1 MAIQRINLGTAPGGT
16 GGDTNRSA
24 FKKID
29 YNFSA
34 SENAA
39 SRLVG
44 TNIGNIP
51 DMTTLGVRGI
61 GLGSTSSGDIIEGSS
76 YAEPCGFYRTKFNV
90 AAMPTGAY
98 SLMRT
103 KYDAVTLCDIAF
115 QQSAAKPKLY
125 VRTGYALLTTP
136 TMTPWSEIYHSRSE
150 SIYTTTTASSPN
162 VFVTSTGELQ
172 RSTSSER
179 YKKDIEH
186 ISLNDQQYQ
195 AIRQVKPIAYKS
207 TTEVDNPNWTFQ
219 SFSAEELAKASPTLV
234 LWEYEETVI
243 DEGTGL
249 QVTRPLAQ
257 RRPAGLNLN
266 GIVAL
271 QHAVS
276 LKQADLIDAQ
286 AKQIKDLTKRI
297 TALEAK

>member
-1 MAIQRINLGTAPGGT
+1 MAIQRINLGTAPSGV
-16 GGDTNRSA
+16 GGDTERSA

-29 YNFSA
+29 DNFGDWG
-34 SENAA
+34 NAA
-39 SRLVG
+39 SRYVGTTSGNVMEVGAFGFGGAGIVKGNLPTVTAIKTNIRDKTQIYRVDSDTAMTYKYAPNLYLQTGNTAANIAISHAGQGIKIGTWLVG
-44 TNIGNIP
+44 ETQDENLYLYSVYHN
-51 DMTTLGVRGI
+51 R
-61 GLGSTSSGDIIEGSS
+61 ST
-76 YAEPCGFYRTKFNV
+76 
-90 AAMPTGAY
+90 
-98 SLMRT
+98 
-103 KYDAVTLCDIAF
+103 
-115 QQSAAKPKLY
+115 
-125 VRTGYALLTTP
+125 
-136 TMTPWSEIYHSRSE
+136 EIYN
-150 SIYTTTTASSPN
+150 TTTASSPN
-162 VFVTSTGELQ
+162 VFVTSSGELQ

-207 TTEVDNPNWTFQ
+207 TTEVDNPNWVFQ

-249 QVTRPLAQ
+249 RVPRPLPQ

>member
-1 MAIQRINLGTAPGGT
+1 MAIQRINLGTAPSGV
-16 GGDTNRSA
+16 GGDTERSA

-29 YNFSA
+29 DNFGDWG
-34 SENAA
+34 NAA
-39 SRLVG
+39 SRIVG
-44 TNIGNIP
+44 KEGGNLMETGAFGFGGNGTFYNQTKTSDIKTVLGSRTQIFRTENNTALTHQYSP
-51 DMTTLGVRGI
+51 SIYLSTGNTFATICCGYYGQGVRIAGWQTN
-61 GLGSTSSGDIIEGSS
+61 GL
-76 YAEPCGFYRTKFNV
+76 
-90 AAMPTGAY
+90 
-98 SLMRT
+98 
-103 KYDAVTLCDIAF
+103 YDDNLAIYD
-115 QQSAAKPKLY
+115 LY
-125 VRTGYALLTTP
+125 HKKSV
-136 TMTPWSEIYHSRSE
+136 EIYN
-150 SIYTTTTASSPN
+150 TTTASSPN
-162 VFVTSTGELQ
+162 VFVTPSGELQ

-195 AIRQVKPIAYKS
+195 AIRKVKPIAYKS

-266 GIVAL
+266 SIVAL

>member
-1 MAIQRINLGTAPGGT
+1 MAIQRINLGTAPSGV
-16 GGDTNRSA
+16 GGDTERSA

-29 YNFSA
+29 DNFGYWG
-34 SENAA
+34 NAA
-39 SRLVG
+39 SRVVGTAAGNVMEVGAFGFGGTGAVKGVLPTVIAIKTEILNKSQITRVESDTELTYKYAPNFYLQTGNTAANISISHAGQGVKIGAWLVG
-44 TNIGNIP
+44 ATQ
-51 DMTTLGVRGI
+51 DEYL
-61 GLGSTSSGDIIEGSS
+61 ST
-76 YAEPCGFYRTKFNV
+76 
-90 AAMPTGAY
+90 
-98 SLMRT
+98 
-103 KYDAVTLCDIAF
+103 YD
-115 QQSAAKPKLY
+115 LY
-125 VRTGYALLTTP
+125 HKKSV
-136 TMTPWSEIYHSRSE
+136 EIYN
-150 SIYTTTTASSPN
+150 TTTASSPN

-271 QHAVS
+271 QHAIS

-286 AKQIKDLTKRI
+286 AKQIKDLVKRV